1 MALWESITES
11 LGESLVPNLLVGAA
25 VVLVAPIVA
34 PALFA
39 GIRPVAKTVVK
50 GGVFVFDKARE
61 VVAEAGEQMS
71 DIVAEARAELA
82 ESAAAASTAASW
94 GTNENPSGD

>member
-11 LGESLVPNLLVGAA
+11 FGGSLLPNLLVGTA
-25 VVLVAPIVA
+25 VILVAPIVA

-39 GIRPVAKTVVK
+39 GMRPVAKTVVK
-50 GGVFVFDKARE
+50 GGIYVYDKTLE

-71 DIVAEARAELA
+71 DLVAEARAELA
-82 ESAAAASTAASW
+82 DSA
-94 GTNENPSGD
+94 